1 MAELVGEG
9 AEVEVVACD
18 VADRDAVA
26 RLVAGI
32 PSGHPLTG
40 VVHAAGTTD
49 NGLLQSLTDD
59 RFDAVFRPKVDA
71 AWHLHELTAGL
82 DLDAFV
88 LFASAGGLVLAAGQA
103 NYAAANVFL
112 DALAVERRAA
122 GLPATSLAFGLW
134 GVSTGLTTEL
144 AEAEQRMRAQGLPA
158 LPPAEGL
165 AAFDAGLRSDR
176 ATLVPLRVDAATIRS
191 RGEDIPALLRALVRA
206 PARQLARATGA
217 AGADGATLLGQRVAG
232 LDGADRDRAVLDL
245 VREQVCAVLGHAS
258 IDAVEPDRAFKELGF
273 DSLAAVE
280 LRNQLNT
287 ATGLRLPATL
297 VFDYPNAQAVADHIV
312 EAVAG
317 TADRTAEQATAVRA
331 EDDDPIAIVA
341 MSCRYPGGV
350 TSPEELWQLVA
361 DGTDAIAEFPEDRG
375 WDLDGVYDPEPG
387 VPGKSYTRHGAF
399 LYDAGDFDPGFFGIS
414 PNEAAA
420 MDPQQRLLLETSWE
434 AFERAGIDPAALKG
448 SDTGVFAGLMYHD
461 YGLGVEAAMTSG
473 GSLVSGRVSR
483 TPGP

>member
-1 MAELVGEG
+1 
-9 AEVEVVACD
+9 
-18 VADRDAVA
+18 
-26 RLVAGI
+26 
-32 PSGHPLTG
+32 
-40 VVHAAGTTD
+40 
-49 NGLLQSLTDD
+49 
-59 RFDAVFRPKVDA
+59 
-71 AWHLHELTAGL
+71 
-82 DLDAFV
+82 
-88 LFASAGGLVLAAGQA
+88 
-103 NYAAANVFL
+103 
-112 DALAVERRAA
+112 
-122 GLPATSLAFGLW
+122 
-134 GVSTGLTTEL
+134 
-144 AEAEQRMRAQGLPA
+144 AQGLPA

-473 GSLVSGRVSR
+473 GSLVSGRVSY
-483 TPGP
+483 TFGFEGPSVTVDTACSSSLVALHLAIQALRSGECSLALAG